1 MEILIYLAVG
11 MAIGVV
17 STQIYVALQV
27 RRALREL
34 GIDSVTDIDLK
45 DITAK
50 NSDGHKKS
58 RQVTCEYSNGQIL
71 LYDTET
77 KQFLAQGENFD
88 TATDALAERLGGG
101 TYELKFDMDNEAL
114 ARVKREIEV
123 MK

>member
-1 MEILIYLAVG
+1 

-17 STQIYVALQV
+17 GTQIYVALQV

-45 DITAK
+45 EITAK
-50 NSDGHKKS
+50 TSDGHKKS